1 MYVLVPAQA
10 GSGDTTGPVGVIVL
24 PQLST
29 TVGGV
34 GGTASAGQAT
44 VAAPA
49 AGIVTV
55 GADIVYVNT
64 HVFTIPSQ
72 VV

>member
-10 GSGDTTGPVGVIVL
+10 GSGDITGADGVIVL

-29 TVGGV
+29 TTGGV

-44 VAAPA
+44 VAEPL
-49 AGIVTV
+49 AGRVTV
-55 GADIVYVNT
+55 GADIVYVN
-64 HVFTIPSQ
+64 VQ
-72 VV
+72 V